1 MNKFAQ
7 NTIAVAFLIFAL
19 AYAFG
24 KLVDCRHMNLEATKT
39 AMSCVENESLGDD
52 DRRHCINNSI
62 DNYIG
67 INLDN

>member
-1 MNKFAQ
+1 MNKIAQ
-7 NTIAVAFLIFAL
+7 NIVAIAFLIFSL

-39 AMSCVENESLGDD
+39 AIICAENDSLEDD

-67 INLDN
+67 IDLDN